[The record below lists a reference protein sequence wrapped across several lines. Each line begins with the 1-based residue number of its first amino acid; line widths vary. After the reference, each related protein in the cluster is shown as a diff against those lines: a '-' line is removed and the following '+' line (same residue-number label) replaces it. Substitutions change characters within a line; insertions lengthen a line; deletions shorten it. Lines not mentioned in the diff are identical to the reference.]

1 MIKMLKIKDNKET
14 WNQASRIQ
22 VRGGLLGYED
32 QSTSG
37 RSKYCYVKVLL
48 NSQSAVQGQSTA
60 RDWRLFKVL
69 LRIRTN
75 MQYCLKDCYVIL

>member
-1 MIKMLKIKDNKET
+1 MIKVKDTIFLEDKDVEDQKDNKGT

-37 RSKYCYVKVLL
+37 SSKYYCVKVLL
-48 NSQSAVQGQSTA
+48 KV
-60 RDWRLFKVL
+60 KVL
-69 LRIRTN
+69 L
-75 MQYCLKDCYVIL
+75 MHGEYSKYF